1 MPEAVDTVTAAV
13 CGGKAVIQGPRLNL
27 WIQWRRRYHSLG
39 ERALDARHACART
52 SKQRATRRLRRRLP
66 GRSMNVGANK
76 VKLPAGSAAPG
87 RIRLDYFGLSGVTTP
102 EFHPG
107 FAGDTVVQTNDLSG
121 VGNPL
126 AEVTL
131 SQALEDRRGGTI
143 SYQVSNGATD
153 GEQNLIWHPI
163 APGETVNFPQNQPGT
178 ALRLRATFSNDNLQP
193 LALIGLSLA
202 WSRTP

>member
-1 MPEAVDTVTAAV
+1 
-13 CGGKAVIQGPRLNL
+13 
-27 WIQWRRRYHSLG
+27 
-39 ERALDARHACART
+39 
-52 SKQRATRRLRRRLP
+52 
-66 GRSMNVGANK
+66 MNVGNNRVAAAAHT
-76 VKLPAGSAAPG
+76 AGHG
-87 RIRLDYFGLSGVTTP
+87 RIRLDFFGLSGTTTP

-126 AEVTL
+126 ASVTL
-131 SQALEDRRGGTI
+131 RQALEDRRGGTI

-193 LALIGLSLA
+193 LALIGLSLGWA
-202 WSRTP
+202 RTP

>member
-1 MPEAVDTVTAAV
+1 
-13 CGGKAVIQGPRLNL
+13 
-27 WIQWRRRYHSLG
+27 
-39 ERALDARHACART
+39 
-52 SKQRATRRLRRRLP
+52 
-66 GRSMNVGANK
+66 MNVGTDLVQARGGT
-76 VKLPAGSAAPG
+76 LGGDG

-126 AEVTL
+126 AQVTL

>member
-1 MPEAVDTVTAAV
+1 
-13 CGGKAVIQGPRLNL
+13 
-27 WIQWRRRYHSLG
+27 
-39 ERALDARHACART
+39 
-52 SKQRATRRLRRRLP
+52 
-66 GRSMNVGANK
+66 MNVGRNK
-76 VKLPAGSAAPG
+76 VNANAGSSSYGAQASHG
-87 RIRLDYFGLSGVTTP
+87 RIRLDFFGLSGTTTP

-126 AEVTL
+126 AQVTL